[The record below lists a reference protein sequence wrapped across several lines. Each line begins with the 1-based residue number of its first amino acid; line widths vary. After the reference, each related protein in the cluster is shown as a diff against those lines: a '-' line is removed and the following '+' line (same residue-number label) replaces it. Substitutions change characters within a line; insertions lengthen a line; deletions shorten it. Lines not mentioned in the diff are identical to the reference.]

1 MLRID
6 DILRVGHQG
15 KASDIHLKVG
25 LPPMFR
31 IAGSLV
37 SLKNASR
44 LTPKDLEE
52 LARQVCNDRQY
63 KLFLEEWEVDLAYF
77 VKDVGRFRVNV
88 YRQSSYAGMAVRVIQ
103 SKVPTLDDLNLPKV
117 IEKISRTQRGLVLVT
132 GTTSSGKSTTLAAMI
147 NYINSTRTCHIM
159 TIEDPIEY
167 MIADKRSMI
176 NQRELGMDTTS
187 YARALKSALRQDP
200 DVILIG
206 ELRDLETIDIAM
218 AAAETGHMVFSTL
231 HTMDAPETI
240 NRIIS
245 LYPPNQ
251 QDAVRLQLSGILQAV
266 ISQRLVP
273 SKDGT
278 KRVPAVEVMIVSNRI
293 RELIQNPELIG
304 ELHDTMA
311 QSFDSYGMQIFDQS
325 LMSLVKR
332 NYITYEEALKQ
343 ASNPADFELR
353 FSGIST
359 SDGGGWESMQDA
371 DQEEELF
378 GKEESDDDDFT
389 IERF

>member
-1 MLRID
+1 
-6 DILRVGHQG
+6 
-15 KASDIHLKVG
+15 
-25 LPPMFR
+25 MFR

-44 LTPKDLEE
+44 LTPQNCED

-63 KLFLEEWEVDLAYF
+63 KQFLEEWEVDLAYF
-77 VKDVGRFRVNV
+77 IKDLGRFRVNV
-88 YRQSSYAGMAVRVIQ
+88 YRQSSYAGMAIRVIQ

-117 IEKISRTQRGLVLVT
+117 IEKIAKTQRGLVLVT

-147 NYINSTRTCHIM
+147 NYINHSRTCHIM

-278 KRVPAVEVMIVSNRI
+278 KRVPAVEVMIVSNRV

-378 GKEESDDDDFT
+378 GKDDEDDDFT